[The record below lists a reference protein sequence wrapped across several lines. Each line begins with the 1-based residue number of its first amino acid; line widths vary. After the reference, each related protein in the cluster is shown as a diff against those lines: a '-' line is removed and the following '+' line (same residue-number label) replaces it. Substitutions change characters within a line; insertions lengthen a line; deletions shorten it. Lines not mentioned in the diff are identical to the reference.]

1 MTGYHKKLF
10 LRNLNSKHAGTHNIE
25 EKIKLSI
32 ENYYSNFQETVD
44 MFLCNEEKASC
55 KSLFFKNQLAY

>member
-44 MFLCNEEKASC
+44 MFLFNEEKA
-55 KSLFFKNQLAY
+55 